1 MANAAAHR
9 DYRSTANVQIYL
21 FKDRIEIVSPGG
33 GGAGMTEADLGA
45 KSMPRNSLLFGMPY
59 RMDVVEYFGSGNK
72 CIRDLC
78 RDHGVPS

>member
-1 MANAAAHR
+1 
-9 DYRSTANVQIYL
+9 
-21 FKDRIEIVSPGG
+21 
-33 GGAGMTEADLGA
+33 MTEADLGA